1 MSITTAQMPVTAFC
15 YGSAEQLE
23 CLARLNIK
31 TMEDMW
37 RYIAASTPPVEDA
50 NVALVIHKRHVIGL
64 CTHRCN
70 KLFFDFDKLYRER
83 GVVVG
88 GAWPNQWIALRTPR
102 NAQKQRV
109 IELPPERAA
118 PTAPTWVD
126 DEAAIAEAI
135 RQSLAMMPPSPQLK
149 STSGTREVPKLK
161 EITKSMDGPV
171 ELCCPITLQGFIFS
185 FKIQ

>member
-1 MSITTAQMPVTAFC
+1 MSVTTAQMPVTAFC
-15 YGSAEQLE
+15 YGSAEQLD

-37 RYIAASTPPVEDA
+37 RYIAESTPPVEDA
-50 NVALVIHKRHVIGL
+50 NVPLVIHKRHVIGL

-109 IELPPERAA
+109 IELPPDFTVTE
-118 PTAPTWVD
+118 
-126 DEAAIAEAI
+126 EARHHKFYHTPRCHRKFLLVVVHSKPIK
-135 RQSLAMMPPSPQLK
+135 RVRVQL
-149 STSGTREVPKLK
+149 
-161 EITKSMDGPV
+161 
-171 ELCCPITLQGFIFS
+171 
-185 FKIQ
+185 

>member
-1 MSITTAQMPVTAFC
+1 MSVTIAQMPVTAFC

-50 NVALVIHKRHVIGL
+50 NVPLVIHKRHVIGL

-83 GVVVG
+83 GVVVCLPF
-88 GAWPNQWIALRTPR
+88 ASALR
-102 NAQKQRV
+102 
-109 IELPPERAA
+109 
-118 PTAPTWVD
+118 
-126 DEAAIAEAI
+126 
-135 RQSLAMMPPSPQLK
+135 S
-149 STSGTREVPKLK
+149 VPARGAVVPMVFVWKARRG
-161 EITKSMDGPV
+161 SV
-171 ELCCPITLQGFIFS
+171 RHV
-185 FKIQ
+185 